1 MSILTVTFNP
11 CIDKSTSVEELMPEK
26 KLKCSRPAFD
36 PGGGGINVARAIKRL
51 GGEVVAIYPSGGY
64 SGKFLNTLIQQENI
78 EALVVETKNH
88 TRENMIVFEAATNKQ
103 YRFGMPG
110 QELEKKEWEKCL
122 QLIVEHDAEY
132 IVISGSLP
140 PGVPTDIMAQIAK
153 AAKKRNR
160 KVIVDSSG
168 EPLKKA
174 IQEGVYMCKPNLGE
188 LAMLLGKEKIGKKDI
203 EEDARKIID
212 KGGCEIMVIS
222 MGQEG
227 AILINKERSY
237 KAKAPDVEVKSTV
250 GAGDSMVG
258 GIVLCLSKGMGLK
271 ETLEYGVA
279 CGTAATLNPGTQLV
293 HSKDVEELLKRM

>member
-1 MSILTVTFNP
+1 
-11 CIDKSTSVEELMPEK
+11 MPEK